1 MRKMNKNIFFVQ
13 KNTENVSDF
22 SVGVR
27 PFCQLAV
34 LPISLNVAFIY
45 ITSGVDQRMFLT
57 KFNPERLN
65 NQCDS
70 EIEQL
75 HEKVS

>member
-13 KNTENVSDF
+13 KNTENVSDT

-34 LPISLNVAFIY
+34 LPIYLNVAFIY
-45 ITSGVDQRMFLT
+45 ITSGVDHRMFLT
-57 KFNPERLN
+57 KYLTERLN
-65 NQCDS
+65 KQCDS

-75 HEKVS
+75 QEKVS